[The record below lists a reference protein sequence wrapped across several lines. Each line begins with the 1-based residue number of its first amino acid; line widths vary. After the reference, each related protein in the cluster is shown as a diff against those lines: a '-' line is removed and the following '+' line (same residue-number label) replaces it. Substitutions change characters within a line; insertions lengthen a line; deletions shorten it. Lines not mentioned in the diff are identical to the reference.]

1 VKQPAVL
8 WKLRARGLDDA
19 RLAVKRGSLEGL
31 HDLRV
36 ALRRIC
42 ATAAALGRKRVA
54 RRAKALS
61 RSLSRSR
68 QLEVDRRLLERVGRL
83 GLLSP
88 DAVTALAAR
97 WEKLAGRAARR
108 LARAT
113 DGKRM
118 QRLRRRLARIARK
131 GSGNGIRRLAAARR
145 EAEASLVRSLEGKDD
160 RTLHRYRLAVKKAR
174 YLAEDLTALGLP
186 AATGAAREKALQET
200 LGRWNDLQTFRKRLA
215 EGRDEAAWRGAVALA
230 GELDRLLA
238 ALEPVVQT
246 ARAAAVAASRDSA
259 RVVPMRRAAPSRG

>member
-1 VKQPAVL
+1 MKQPGAL

-19 RLAVKRGSLEGL
+19 RRAVKRASPDGL

-36 ALRRIC
+36 ALRRIG
-42 ATAAALGRKRVA
+42 ATAFALGRKRIA

-68 QLEVDRRLLERVGRL
+68 RLEVDRRLLERVGRL

-97 WEKLAGRAARR
+97 WEKLAARAARR

-145 EAEASLVRSLEGKDD
+145 KAEAHLARSLEGKDD
-160 RTLHRYRLAVKKAR
+160 RTLHRYRLGVKKAR
-174 YLAEDLTALGLP
+174 DLADDLTTLGLP
-186 AATGAAREKALQET
+186 ESTGAAREKALQET

-215 EGRDEAAWRGAVALA
+215 EDRDEAAWRGAVSLA

-238 ALEPVVQT
+238 ALEPVVRK
-246 ARAAAVAASRDSA
+246 ARAAAVAASRDRS
-259 RVVPMRRAAPSRG
+259 RVVQMRRASPSRA